1 MFFYP
6 GYIYAAIYVILVMMR
21 LTNQQK
27 IGIVRGMRL
36 LPQIDNQPEQPSPF
50 GDGRAS
56 ILSGR

>member
-36 LPQIDNQPEQPSPF
+36 SSSYDNQPEQPC
-50 GDGRAS
+50 R
-56 ILSGR
+56 LSGGCVSIMSGR